1 MQKIIK
7 DFISYPSE
15 SNMHHLIEFF
25 KGSSFTDED
34 IIQLT
39 KGLADSGNKLSFD
52 KGIIVADIPST
63 GGPTSLTTLLC
74 PLVLQ
79 ELGFYVPK
87 IGVPGRPAGG
97 IDVLHQIPNYKTEY
111 SFDELKECIKNYRY
125 CHSLAN
131 ESFAPLDKKLFNYRS
146 KVGAKAIIPLVI
158 SSLLSKKIAV
168 GINNIGLDVRVFQ
181 SGNFGTTRDEA
192 YDNSLEFIRI
202 SKLFD
207 IHSVCFLNELT
218 NIQQPYVG
226 RGEALI
232 ALYEI
237 FYGNPDRLL
246 SEHYNRCV
254 NMGLSLVGENQINL
268 TNITAKLKTHFIN
281 NLKSQGA
288 SEEAFIDKVNKIRNN
303 LLYEIKATTSGFLD
317 IDLDRLRSAIVWGQ
331 IEMDGST
338 FSDPCGV
345 VFETYSNDYVEEGE
359 VILRYRADSKIRAEF
374 KKRLLKSISIKYSY
388 CVSSNFE
395 RIE

>member
-1 MQKIIK
+1 MQKIIES
-7 DFISYPSE
+7 FISDPSE
-15 SNMHHLIEFF
+15 SNMHGLIELF
-25 KGSSFTDED
+25 KGPSFTDED
-34 IIQLT
+34 VIQLT
-39 KGLADSGNKLSFD
+39 IGLADSGNKLSFNKD
-52 KGIIVADIPST
+52 IVVADIPST
-63 GGPTSLTTLLC
+63 GGPTSLSTLLC

-97 IDVLHQIPNYKTEY
+97 IDVLHQIPNYKTEF
-111 SFDELKECIKNYRY
+111 SFNELKECIQKFRY

-158 SSLLSKKIAV
+158 SSLLSKKVAA
-168 GINNIGLDVRVFQ
+168 GINYVGLDVRVFS
-181 SGNFGTTRDEA
+181 SGNFGATRYEA
-192 YDNSLEFIRI
+192 YNNSLEFIRI
-202 SKLFD
+202 STLLG
-207 IHSVCFLNELT
+207 IHSVCFLNELK

-246 SEHYNRCV
+246 REHYNRCV

-268 TNITAKLKTHFIN
+268 TNITTKLKNNFIS
-281 NLKSQGA
+281 NLKFQGA
-288 SEEAFIDKVNKIRNN
+288 SEEAFISKVKKLKSD
-303 LLYEIKATTSGFLD
+303 LLYEIKSTKSGFLN

-331 IEMDGST
+331 KEMNEST

-345 VFETYSNDYVEEGE
+345 VFKKYSNDFVREGE

-374 KKRLLKSISIKYSY
+374 KMRLLKSISIKYSY